1 MAGKSIFLIYNNI
14 SSSKRGVTVKV
25 LGIIAEYN
33 PFHNGHMHHLK
44 SSLELIKPDYT
55 IVAMSG
61 HFTQRGEAAIIDK
74 WERTEMAL
82 KNGVDIVVELPAAYS
97 SQTAELFAYGGVQLL
112 NHTGVV
118 THISFGSEIGAIQP
132 LAEIARIL
140 ADEPQPYKALLRRY
154 LDQGL
159 SFPQA
164 RHRAIVEQAKT
175 TGFSFSESQWEKII
189 NSSNSILAIEY
200 LKALY
205 RTGSSIIPVTI
216 RRIGASYNAQELSGE
231 ISSAT
236 AIRNELLKQKCWD
249 SISRAMPRSSFEILK
264 RAVESGKGPVTNA
277 CLEQLFLGK
286 IRSMPLEDI
295 KNLMDVDEGL
305 ENRIRECA
313 LKASSLDEF
322 MVLAKTRRYVYTRLQ
337 RILVHALLGITR
349 ERVERFRNAGGPQYL
364 RILGFSTRAIPLL
377 KHLKQNARV
386 PIITKAAHHHRLLE
400 NPVAR
405 EMFEIDVLATNLYSL
420 GIPDPSYRKGNRD
433 FTEKIRVINA
443 GRSL

>member
-1 MAGKSIFLIYNNI
+1 M
-14 SSSKRGVTVKV
+14 KV

-33 PFHNGHMHHLK
+33 PFHNGHMYHLK
-44 SSLELIKPDYT
+44 SSLELIDPDYT

-82 KNGVDIVVELPAAYS
+82 RNGVDIVVELPAAYS

-118 THISFGSEIGAIQP
+118 THISFGSEIGRIQP
-132 LAEIARIL
+132 LAEIARML
-140 ADEPQPYKALLRRY
+140 VDEPPSFKMLLKQY

-164 RHRAIVEQAKT
+164 RHRAIIEQAKE
-175 TGFSFSESQWEKII
+175 TGLSFSQSQWEKII

-216 RRIGASYNAQELSGE
+216 QRIGAPYNAQEMSGE

-236 AIRNELLKQKCWD
+236 AIRNELVRQKWWD
-249 SISRAMPRSSFEILK
+249 SISRAMPQASFEILK
-264 RAVESGKGPVTNA
+264 GAVESGKGPVTNA
-277 CLEQLFLGK
+277 SLEQLLLGK
-286 IRSMPLEDI
+286 IRSMSVEDI

-305 ENRIRECA
+305 ENRIKECS
-313 LKASSLDEF
+313 LKASTLDEF
-322 MVLAKTRRYVYTRLQ
+322 IALAKTKRYVYTRLQ
-337 RILVHALLGITR
+337 RILIHALLGITR
-349 ERVERFRNAGGPQYL
+349 ERVERFQRVGGPQYL
-364 RILGFSTRAIPLL
+364 RILGFSKRAIPLL
-377 KHLKQNARV
+377 KQLKQNARV
-386 PIITKAAHHHRLLE
+386 PIITKVANYDLILD

-405 EMFEIDVLATNLYSL
+405 EMFDIDVLATNLYSL
-420 GIPDPSYRKGNRD
+420 GIPDPRYRRGNRD
-433 FTEKIRVINA
+433 FTEKIRII
-443 GRSL
+443 